1 MPLAPEEVMSRPVLV
16 LVVVV
21 GRLEIGTPTECA
33 GTAEGG
39 KALPG
44 PGLELARRK

>member
-1 MPLAPEEVMSRPVLV
+1 MRRPVVV

-33 GTAEGG
+33 AECG
-39 KALPG
+39 KALPV